1 MVYTTKDIDKVLGF
15 TTWTDKQKLD
25 ELLRMDCAL
34 YCNLGTDSTKTER
47 EAVKRESRKI
57 YKAIKTFDP
66 QSGEM
71 FLRVMDLK

>member
-1 MVYTTKDIDKVLGF
+1 MAYSIKDIDKILGF

-25 ELLRMDCAL
+25 ELLRIDCAL
-34 YCNLGTDSTKTER
+34 YCTLGTESTKTER
-47 EAVKRESRKI
+47 EAVKKESRRI
-57 YKAIKTFDP
+57 YRAIKTFDP